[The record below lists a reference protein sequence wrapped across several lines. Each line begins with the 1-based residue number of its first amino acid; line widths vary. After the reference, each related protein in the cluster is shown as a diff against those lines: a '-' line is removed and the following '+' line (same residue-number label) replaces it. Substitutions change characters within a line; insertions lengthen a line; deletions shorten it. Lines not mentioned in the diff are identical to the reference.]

1 MTIKELIKQVESL
14 NKYIKVVHDDSSY
27 IKIVNTYGKSFIQSN
42 EDTNDDC
49 LMMINDDELN
59 FNDIDE
65 TYWRNFEGFGPRT
78 VNKLLSLVQEYCD
91 TSINERGLENDE
103 EQYFKDND
111 CYVLVDGIYLLA
123 KASYGCHVFS
133 LINLVA
139 NNIWLIKKLDIHNYF
154 VDKPFRFNNTEID
167 WYVRKQCLFGN
178 IKYQRFSSLDKL
190 IEAFDQHV
198 KDLNN

>member
-59 FNDIDE
+59 FNDVDE

-111 CYVLVDGIYLLA
+111 CYVLVDNCYLLA
-123 KASYGCHVFS
+123 KTQYECNVFALVN
-133 LINLVA
+133 LIIND
-139 NNIWLIKKLDIHNYF
+139 IDLIRKINDHNVF
-154 VDKPFRFNNTEID
+154 TFNPFTFNDVEVDQYIREQP
-167 WYVRKQCLFGN
+167 LFDQV
-178 IKYQRFSSLDKL
+178 KYKRFSSLESL
-190 IEAFDQHV
+190 LSYFYSL
-198 KDLNN
+198 DLD